1 MPGQSSK
8 TSVNIH
14 IAGRCHPPLSE
25 MVTSYERIYG
35 GNAPAIK
42 SSTNIQKGSTFVM
55 YKRPIWMYK
64 RPNLSGM
71 FRVVAVLFF
80 KMNIQVPGAP
90 EGMILSSPATCNW
103 TGKRAHTVWIAITV
117 SVMVIH

>member
-8 TSVNIH
+8 TSVNVR

-35 GNAPAIK
+35 GNAQLLKAAQT
-42 SSTNIQKGSTFVM
+42 S
-55 YKRPIWMYK
+55 KRQYFRHVQTPGLMYK

-80 KMNIQVPGAP
+80 KMKIQVPGAP
-90 EGMILSSPATCNW
+90 EGMILPSPATCNW
-103 TGKRAHTVWIAITV
+103 TGERAHTVWIAITV
-117 SVMVIH
+117 PVMVIH